1 MPRIHD
7 GRDVD
12 SSSDDWRLHCE
23 ARRLLQLDG
32 YRRMGNDG
40 RWTAVSPRRHR
51 QQYLEG
57 VLAARGAVERERLA
71 AAALRLWTASPP
83 NRTMMQVDERC

>member
-1 MPRIHD
+1 MPRLHD

-12 SSSDDWRLHCE
+12 SSSGDWRLHCE

-32 YRRMGNDG
+32 YRRVGTDG
-40 RWTAVSPRRHR
+40 RWTVVSPRRHR

-57 VLAARGAVERERLA
+57 VLAARGPVLPAGVAITLPEVQRPASERNGV
-71 AAALRLWTASPP
+71 ALW
-83 NRTMMQVDERC
+83 D

>member
-12 SSSDDWRLHCE
+12 SSSDDWRLHYE

-71 AAALRLWTASPP
+71 AAALRLWTASPSGRP
-83 NRTMMQVDERC
+83 RHDESR

>member
-1 MPRIHD
+1 MPRTHD

-12 SSSDDWRLHCE
+12 SSSVDWRLHCE
-23 ARRLLQLDG
+23 ARRLLRLDG

-83 NRTMMQVDERC
+83 GRPRHDESR

>member
-1 MPRIHD
+1 MPRLDD

-57 VLAARGAVERERLA
+57 VLAARGPVERERLA

-83 NRTMMQVDERC
+83 VQLHHDVSR

>member
-1 MPRIHD
+1 MPRLHD

-23 ARRLLQLDG
+23 ARLVLQLDG
-32 YRRMGNDG
+32 YRRMGSDG
-40 RWTAVSPRRHR
+40 RWTAVSSRRHR

-57 VLAARGAVERERLA
+57 VLAARGPVERERLA

-83 NRTMMQVDERC
+83 VQLHHDASR

>member
-1 MPRIHD
+1 MPRLHD

-71 AAALRLWTASPP
+71 AAALQLWTASPP
-83 NRTMMQVDERC
+83 GRPRHDESR

>member
-12 SSSDDWRLHCE
+12 SSSDDCRLHCE

-83 NRTMMQVDERC
+83 GRPRHDESR

>member
-1 MPRIHD
+1 MPRLHD

-57 VLAARGAVERERLA
+57 VLAARGRLSVSA
-71 AAALRLWTASPP
+71 WQQRHCGCGSHAGQPHHADAS
-83 NRTMMQVDERC
+83 R